1 MNANTHDA
9 IPTDQ
14 FSSGCPVAVLVPLAG
29 PGLYDYVTGA
39 EDVCLGAVV
48 LVPLGRRQVHGVVW
62 GTAEGRVETAKL
74 KSIAARLDVPP
85 FSSVLRSFIDWVAS
99 YTMAP
104 KGMVLKM
111 ALPVPSAL
119 EPERG
124 RDVVA
129 ASPHWPAGLRTT
141 AARAKVWA
149 VAQRTGLLPP
159 TELAREAGVGV
170 AVVREMIKAG
180 ALELRPGPK
189 GSGRFSAPLPDLS
202 QPGPVLSGDQGDA
215 AQKLVGMI
223 GAGFAVTVLDGV
235 TGSGKT
241 EVYLEAVAAAVQ
253 AGHQA
258 LVLLPE
264 IALSVQW
271 LDRFRRRFGANP
283 ALWHS
288 DLGEAERRATWRRVA
303 SGEAKVLVGARSA
316 LFLPYADLGLVVI
329 DEEHD
334 GAFKQ
339 EEGVCYHARDMAVVR
354 AKLGAIPIVL
364 ASATPSL
371 ETLVNVSSGR
381 YGVAHLHDRHGGA
394 AMPSVETVDMR
405 VHQPS
410 RGRWLAP
417 PLVEAITLTLEQGE
431 QAMLFLNR
439 RGYAPLT
446 LCRACGHRL
455 QCPDCSAWL
464 VEHRAK
470 GKLICHHCG
479 HAIGLPPA
487 CPQCGASDSFT
498 ACGPGIERIAEEVT
512 ALFPDARVAIMASD
526 TLSGPKAAAQLVED
540 VSAHNVDLL
549 VGTQIMAKGHHFP
562 GLTLVGVVDADLGM
576 DGADLRAG
584 ERTWQLLS
592 QVSGRAGRADR
603 PGRVLL
609 QTWQPDHPVLKTLVT
624 GDRAGFLARESAERK
639 LLGMPPFGRLAAV
652 IVSGTDGAA
661 VEGYCRALARINP
674 GGQDGIEVYGP
685 APAPLALLRGRHRR
699 RFLLKTPRAVS
710 PQAILAHWLGQL
722 RPTGD
727 IRVQV
732 DIDPY
737 SFF

>member
-1 MNANTHDA
+1 MNANTCHSST
-9 IPTDQ
+9 I
-14 FSSGCPVAVLVPLAG
+14 FSTGNVVAVLVPLAG
-29 PGLYDYVTGA
+29 PGLYDYRVGD
-39 EDVCLGAVV
+39 EAVGEGGV
-48 LVPLGRRQVHGVVW
+48 VMVPLGKRHVHGVVW
-62 GTAEGRVETAKL
+62 GKGATPADSPKL
-74 KSIAARLDVPP
+74 KTVAEVLDVPLVP
-85 FSSVLRSFIDWVAS
+85 PVVHSLVDWVAG

-111 ALPVPSAL
+111 VVPVPSAL
-119 EPERG
+119 APERG

-129 ASPHWPAGLRTT
+129 LGADWPASVRITP
-141 AARAKVWA
+141 ARAKVRE
-149 VAQRTGLLPP
+149 VAACTGLLSASD
-159 TELAREAGVGV
+159 LAREAGVGQG
-170 AVVREMIKAG
+170 VVREMIKTG
-180 ALELRPGPK
+180 LLTVRPGPRQAGPPPPDVSRPGPALSPVQRAAADTLIAK
-189 GSGRFSAPLPDLS
+189 VDEGFSATL
-202 QPGPVLSGDQGDA
+202 
-215 AQKLVGMI
+215 I
-223 GAGFAVTVLDGV
+223 DGV

-241 EVYLEAVAAAVQ
+241 EVYLEAVAAAVK

-271 LDRFRRRFGANP
+271 LDRFRRRFGADP

-288 DLGEAERRATWRRVA
+288 DLGEAERRATWRHIA
-303 SGEAKVLVGARSA
+303 SGEAKVVVGARSA
-316 LFLPYADLGLVVI
+316 LFLPYPDLGLVVV

-354 AKLGAIPIVL
+354 AKLGAVPVVL
-364 ASATPSL
+364 VSATPSV
-371 ETLVNVSSGR
+371 ETQVNVDTGR
-381 YGVAHLHDRHGGA
+381 YGVVHLPDRHGGA
-394 AMPSVETVDMR
+394 VMPIVESVDMR
-405 VHQPS
+405 ADPPP

-417 PLVEAITLTLEQGE
+417 KLVEAIARTFEQGE

-464 VEHRAK
+464 VEHRSR
-470 GKLICHHCG
+470 GGRLICHHCG
-479 HAIGLPPA
+479 HAIQLPSA
-487 CPQCGASDSFT
+487 CPECGTEDSFT
-498 ACGPGIERIAEEVT
+498 ACGPGIERIAEEAAT
-512 ALFPDARVAIMASD
+512 LFPDARVAIMASD
-526 TLSGPKAAAQLVED
+526 TLSGPKAAARLVED
-540 VSAHNVDLL
+540 VASHSIDLL

-562 GLTLVGVVDADLGM
+562 GLTLVGVVDADLGL

-592 QVSGRAGRADR
+592 QVAGRAGRADR
-603 PGRVLL
+603 PGRVLM
-609 QTWQPDHPVLKTLVT
+609 QTWQPDHPILKSLAQ
-624 GDRAGFLARESAERK
+624 GDRQGFMAREISERK
-639 LLGMPPFGRLAAV
+639 LVGMPPFGRLAAV
-652 IVSGTDGAA
+652 IVSGSDGAA
-661 VEGYCRALARINP
+661 VDGFCRALARVSP
-674 GGQDGIEVYGP
+674 DGQDGIEVFGP

-699 RFLLKTPRAVS
+699 RFLLKTAKAIA
-710 PQAILAHWLGQL
+710 PQPILAQWLD
-722 RPTGD
+722 RVKATGD